1 MVRRAGCRTEGTHFL
16 NEEVFQ
22 FAGSQ
27 QGFGFL
33 VEIGFV
39 GRAAAFSNTEEFV
52 LIAIYR
58 VQVDLRRQVSAG
70 VDLFVHVQR
79 RVLRVAQ
86 VILDIGVIDAFRQRF
101 FITATGPHALTFFTD
116 DDRGAGI
123 LAGRQHAFGGDFGVS

>member
-1 MVRRAGCRTEGTHFL
+1 MVRRAGCSTEGTHFL

-39 GRAAAFSNTEEFV
+39 GRAAAFSDTEEFV

-58 VQVDLRRQVSAG
+58 VQVDLCRQVSAG

-79 RVLRVAQ
+79 R
-86 VILDIGVIDAFRQRF
+86 IL
-101 FITATGPHALTFFTD
+101 
-116 DDRGAGI
+116 
-123 LAGRQHAFGGDFGVS
+123 